1 MSRYKNVNIFTQEKM
16 LDAARKL
23 READATEKQE
33 QAIMLAFCDQMAWG
47 ATTEALQ
54 EAYGIDPTLVTAS
67 GKSRWTN
74 HGVFEGPV
82 TIAGLRLE
90 TRVVLERVEDDERIL
105 GYRTDRS
112 VRLVRRDL
120 LGRERPVSRL
130 NIAEHLEKASRST
143 RSK

>member
-1 MSRYKNVNIFTQEKM
+1 MNKYKNANIFTQEKM

-33 QAIMLAFCDQMAWG
+33 HAIMLAFCDQMAWG

-54 EAYGIDPTLVTAS
+54 ERYGIDPSLVSAV
-67 GKSRWTN
+67 GKSRWTT

-82 TIAGLRLE
+82 TIAGLRVE
-90 TRVVLERVEDDERIL
+90 TRVALERVEDEERIL
-105 GYRTDRS
+105 GYRTERS
-112 VRLVRRDL
+112 VRLVHRGF

-130 NIAEHLEKASRST
+130 TIAEHLEKISRSG
-143 RSK
+143 RNK